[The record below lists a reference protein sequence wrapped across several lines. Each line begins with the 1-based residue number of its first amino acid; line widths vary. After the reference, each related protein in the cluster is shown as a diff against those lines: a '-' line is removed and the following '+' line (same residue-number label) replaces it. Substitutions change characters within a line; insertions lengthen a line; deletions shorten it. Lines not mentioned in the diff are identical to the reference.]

1 MSLSQLPIEWRS
13 WLLGSLQRGCK
24 PADLLRSMNAH
35 GAITAQVAMAALTE
49 ARHNS
54 RDVHLAGPDSATVAA
69 APWLDSRQRTMAVP
83 GHQVD
88 VRVVLS
94 QPDIVVMDHLLTP
107 AECAAMCRLA
117 QSAVLTQ
124 SPGDDPVLSVLE
136 RRVSA
141 LAHWPL
147 SHFEPFQFSR
157 FAPDDVD
164 GTHGVGADFEVASNT
179 HPVGDASGSRVGLF
193 VVVLEAPQT
202 GGGIAVPQA
211 DGLRVMPCAGSALW
225 IQQRTHHDGHVSH
238 GAPAVVDPVRSGV
251 AWLATVG
258 LRESAWRHAQA

>member
-1 MSLSQLPIEWRS
+1 MSLSQLPLEWRS
-13 WLLGSLQRGCK
+13 WLVGSLQRGCK

-49 ARHNS
+49 AHHTS
-54 RDVHLAGPDSATVAA
+54 RAGLLAEPDCANVAA
-69 APWLDSRQRTMAVP
+69 SPWLDSGQRTMAVP

-117 QSAVLTQ
+117 QAAVLTQ

-157 FAPDDVD
+157 FAPDDVN
-164 GTHGVGADFEVASNT
+164 GPHGVGADFEAASSADT
-179 HPVGDASGSRVGLF
+179 VGDVGGSRVGLF
-193 VVVLEAPQT
+193 IIVLEAPQT
-202 GGGIAVPQA
+202 GGGIAVPQGN
-211 DGLRVMPCAGSALW
+211 GLRVMPCAGSALW
-225 IQQRTHHDGHVSH
+225 IQQRTHHDGHVAL

-258 LRESAWRHAQA
+258 LRESAWRDAQA

>member
-13 WLLGSLQRGCK
+13 WLVGSLQRGCK

-54 RDVHLAGPDSATVAA
+54 RAADSAAPGSATPAA
-69 APWLDSRQRTMAVP
+69 TPWLDARQRTMAVP
-83 GHQVD
+83 DQQVD

-94 QPDIVVMDHLLTP
+94 HTDIVVMDQLLTP
-107 AECAAMCRLA
+107 AECAAMCQLA
-117 QSAVLTQ
+117 QTAA
-124 SPGDDPVLSVLE
+124 SPRAPGADPVLSVLE
-136 RRVSA
+136 RRLSA

-164 GTHGVGADFEVASNT
+164 GPHGVGADFEVASST

-193 VVVLEAPQT
+193 IVVLEAPQT

-225 IQQRTHHDGHVSH
+225 IQQRTHHDEHVAL

-258 LRESAWRHAQA
+258 LREGAWRHAQA